1 MNFPQYT
8 LETELGPLTYGYKR
22 EFRKWGFTVDKR
34 TAIIPCHGKEQG
46 HKVARIIAG
55 SVKRAGVL
63 VDGMA
68 RSNIEKILA
77 A

>member
-8 LETELGPLTYGYKR
+8 LATELGPLTYGYKR
-22 EFRKWGFTVDKR
+22 EFRKWVFVADKR
-34 TAIIPCHGKEQG
+34 SFLVSCHGKEQG
-46 HKVARIIAG
+46 HKIARIIAG

-68 RSNIEKILA
+68 RANIAKVLGE
-77 A
+77 